1 MAFPASRVGSD
12 MQEYAEPLQRLIEQF
27 RRLPGIGG
35 KTAVRMAFSV
45 LSFSEEEARDFAD
58 AIVDAKCKIKDCRI
72 CGNFS
77 MGDVCPICAD
87 PERDRSLIC
96 VVENARD
103 IMAFERAREYRGLYH
118 VLGGALSPVNGITP
132 EALHLKELVSR
143 ASTGEVREVIVAT
156 DPDVEGEAT
165 AMYIARI
172 LAPFP
177 VKISRLAYGIPV
189 GGNLE
194 YTDEVTLNRALIGR
208 RDLS

>member
-1 MAFPASRVGSD
+1 

-35 KTAVRMAFSV
+35 KSAVRMAFSV
-45 LSFSEEEARDFAD
+45 LSFSEEEAGAFAE
-58 AIVDAKCKIKDCRI
+58 AILDAKRCIKSCHV
-72 CGNFS
+72 CGNYS
-77 MGDVCPICAD
+77 TGDVCPICSD
-87 PERDRSLIC
+87 PERDRSLVC

-103 IMAFERAREYRGLYH
+103 ILAFERVREYRGLYH

-132 EALHLKELVSR
+132 DALRIRDLVDR
-143 ASTGEVREVIVAT
+143 VASGEIREIIVAT

-165 AMYIARI
+165 AMYLARV
-172 LAPFP
+172 LSPYA
-177 VKISRLAYGIPV
+177 VKITRLAYGVPV

-194 YTDEVTLNRALIGR
+194 YTDEVTLNRALLGR

>member
-1 MAFPASRVGSD
+1 

-35 KTAVRMAFSV
+35 KSAVRMAFSV
-45 LSFSEEEARDFAD
+45 LSFSDEEAEAFAD
-58 AIVDAKCKIKDCRI
+58 AITDAKRSIRSCRV

-77 MGDVCPICAD
+77 TGDICPICAD
-87 PERDRSLIC
+87 PERERSVVC

-103 IMAFERAREYRGLYH
+103 VLAFERVREYRGLYH
-118 VLGGALSPVNGITP
+118 VLGGALSPVNGVTP
-132 EALHLKELVSR
+132 DALRLRELVDR
-143 ASTGEVREVIVAT
+143 VAEGELREIIVAT

-172 LAPFP
+172 LAPYG
-177 VKISRLAYGIPV
+177 VKITRLAYGVPV

-194 YTDEVTLNRALIGR
+194 YTDEVTLNRALLGR

>member
-1 MAFPASRVGSD
+1 

-27 RRLPGIGG
+27 RRLPSIGS
-35 KTAVRMAFSV
+35 KSAARMAFAV
-45 LSFSEEEARDFAD
+45 LAFSDDEAAAFAD
-58 AIVDAKCKIKDCRI
+58 AVLDAKRSIRDCSI
-72 CGNFS
+72 CGNYS
-77 MGDVCPICAD
+77 TGDICPICGD

-103 IMAFERAREYRGLYH
+103 VLAFERAREYRGLYH

-132 EALHLKELVSR
+132 DALRIASLVAR
-143 ASTGEVREVIVAT
+143 VVTGEVREVIVAT

-165 AMYIARI
+165 AMYLARI
-172 LAPFP
+172 LGSYD
-177 VKISRLAYGIPV
+177 VKVTRLAYGIPV

-194 YTDEVTLNRALIGR
+194 YTDEVTLNRALLGR

>member
-1 MAFPASRVGSD
+1 

-35 KTAVRMAFSV
+35 KSAVRMAFAV
-45 LSFSEEEARDFAD
+45 LSFSDEEAEAFAD
-58 AIVDAKCKIKDCRI
+58 AVTDAKRSIRSCRV

-77 MGDVCPICAD
+77 TGDVCPICAD
-87 PERDRSLIC
+87 PERERSVVC

-103 IMAFERAREYRGLYH
+103 ILAFERVREYRGLYH
-118 VLGGALSPVNGITP
+118 VLGGALSPVNGVTP
-132 EALHLKELVSR
+132 DAIRLRELVER
-143 ASTGEVREVIVAT
+143 VAEGELREIIVAT

-172 LAPFP
+172 LAPYE
-177 VKISRLAYGIPV
+177 VKITRLAYGVPV

-194 YTDEVTLNRALIGR
+194 YTDEVTLFRAIEGR
-208 RDLS
+208 ATLV

>member
-1 MAFPASRVGSD
+1 

-35 KTAVRMAFSV
+35 KSAVRMAFSV
-45 LSFSEEEARDFAD
+45 LAFTDEEAECFAE
-58 AIVDAKCKIKDCRI
+58 AITDAKRKIKSCTV

-77 MGDVCPICAD
+77 TGEICPICGD
-87 PERDRSLIC
+87 PERDRSVVC

-103 IMAFERAREYRGLYH
+103 ILAFERVREYRGLYH

-132 EALHLKELVSR
+132 SALRIRELLERVEQ
-143 ASTGEVREVIVAT
+143 GELREVIVAT

-165 AMYIARI
+165 AMYLVRI
-172 LAPFP
+172 LAATG
-177 VKISRLAYGIPV
+177 VKVTRLAYGVPV

-194 YTDEVTLNRALIGR
+194 YTDEVTLNRALLGR

>member
-1 MAFPASRVGSD
+1 

-35 KTAVRMAFSV
+35 KSAVRMAFAV
-45 LSFSEEEARDFAD
+45 LSFSDEEAEAFAD
-58 AIVDAKCKIKDCRI
+58 AVTDAKRSIRSCRV

-77 MGDVCPICAD
+77 TGDVCPICAD
-87 PERDRSLIC
+87 PERERSVVC

-103 IMAFERAREYRGLYH
+103 ILAFERVREYRGLYH
-118 VLGGALSPVNGITP
+118 VLGGALSPVNGVTP
-132 EALHLKELVSR
+132 DAIRLRELVER
-143 ASTGEVREVIVAT
+143 VAEGELREIIVAT

-172 LAPFP
+172 LAPYE
-177 VKISRLAYGIPV
+177 VKITRLAYGVPV

-194 YTDEVTLNRALIGR
+194 YTDEVTLNRALLGR

>member
-1 MAFPASRVGSD
+1 
-12 MQEYAEPLQRLIEQF
+12 MQEYAEPLQRLVEQF

-35 KTAVRMAFSV
+35 KSAVRMAFSV
-45 LSFSEEEARDFAD
+45 LSFTEEEAEAFAE
-58 AIVDAKCKIKDCRI
+58 AVVDAKRKIHSCTI

-77 MGDVCPICAD
+77 TGSICPICAD
-87 PERDRSLIC
+87 PERDRTVVC

-103 IMAFERAREYRGLYH
+103 ILAFERVREYRGLYH
-118 VLGGALSPVNGITP
+118 VLGGALSPVNGVTP
-132 EALHLKELVSR
+132 DSLRIRDLLSR
-143 ASTGEVREVIVAT
+143 VGAGEIREVIVAT

-165 AMYIARI
+165 AMYLARV
-172 LAPFP
+172 LSPYE

-194 YTDEVTLNRALIGR
+194 YTDEVTLNRALLGR

>member
-1 MAFPASRVGSD
+1 

-35 KTAVRMAFSV
+35 KSAVRMAFSV
-45 LSFSEEEARDFAD
+45 LAFTEEEAEAFAD
-58 AIVDAKCKIKDCRI
+58 AVLDAKRRIRDCCV

-77 MGDVCPICAD
+77 MGDICPICAD
-87 PERDRSLIC
+87 PERDRTVVC

-103 IMAFERAREYRGLYH
+103 ILAFERVREYRGLYH

-132 EALHLKELVSR
+132 DALRLKELLARV
-143 ASTGEVREVIVAT
+143 GEGEIREVIVAT

-172 LAPFP
+172 LAPYD
-177 VKISRLAYGIPV
+177 VKITRLAYGIPV

-194 YTDEVTLNRALIGR
+194 YTDEVTLNRALLGR
-208 RDLS
+208 RDLT

>member
-1 MAFPASRVGSD
+1 

-35 KTAVRMAFSV
+35 KSAVRMAFSI
-45 LSFSEEEARDFAD
+45 LSFSEEEALAFAD
-58 AIVDAKCKIKDCRI
+58 AITDAKRCIKSCRV

-77 MGDVCPICAD
+77 TGDICPICAD
-87 PERDRSLIC
+87 PERDRSLVC

-103 IMAFERAREYRGLYH
+103 ILAFERVREYRGLYH

-132 EALHLKELVSR
+132 DALRIRDLVDR
-143 ASTGEVREVIVAT
+143 VASGEIREIIVAT

-165 AMYIARI
+165 AMYLARV
-172 LAPFP
+172 LSPYA
-177 VKISRLAYGIPV
+177 VKITRLAYGVPV

-194 YTDEVTLNRALIGR
+194 YTDEVTLNRALLGR

>member
-1 MAFPASRVGSD
+1 
-12 MQEYAEPLQRLIEQF
+12 MQDYAEPLQRLVEQF

-35 KTAVRMAFSV
+35 KSAVRMAFAV
-45 LSFSEEEARDFAD
+45 LSFSEEEAAAFSE
-58 AIVDAKCKIKDCRI
+58 AILDAKHKITSCRI
-72 CGNFS
+72 CGNYS
-77 MGDVCPICAD
+77 VGEICPICAD
-87 PERDRSLIC
+87 PERDRGLVC

-103 IMAFERAREYRGLYH
+103 ILAFERVREYRGLYH

-132 EALHLKELVSR
+132 DALNIKALLDRV
-143 ASTGEVREVIVAT
+143 AAGEIREIIVAT

-165 AMYIARI
+165 AMYLARI
-172 LAPFP
+172 LASHE

-194 YTDEVTLNRALIGR
+194 YTDEVTLNRALLGR

>member
-1 MAFPASRVGSD
+1 

-27 RRLPGIGG
+27 RHLPGIGG
-35 KTAVRMAFSV
+35 KSAVRMAFAV
-45 LSFSEEEARDFAD
+45 LSFTDEEAEAFAG
-58 AIVDAKCKIKDCRI
+58 AVLDAKQKIRSCEI
-72 CGNFS
+72 CGNYS
-77 MGDVCPICAD
+77 GGQICPICAD
-87 PERDRSLIC
+87 PERDRTVVC

-103 IMAFERAREYRGLYH
+103 ILAFERAREYRGLYH

-132 EALHLKELVSR
+132 DALRIRELVGR
-143 ASTGEVREVIVAT
+143 VAEGEIREVIVAT

-165 AMYIARI
+165 AMYLARI
-172 LAPFP
+172 LAPYG

-194 YTDEVTLNRALIGR
+194 YTDEVTLNRALLGR

>member
-1 MAFPASRVGSD
+1 
-12 MQEYAEPLQRLIEQF
+12 MQEYAEPLQRLVEQF

-35 KTAVRMAFSV
+35 KSAVRMAFSV
-45 LSFSEEEARDFAD
+45 LSFTEEEAEAFAE
-58 AIVDAKCKIKDCRI
+58 AVVDAKRKIHSCTT

-77 MGDVCPICAD
+77 TGSICPICAD
-87 PERDRSLIC
+87 PERDRTVVC

-103 IMAFERAREYRGLYH
+103 ILAFERVREYRGLYH
-118 VLGGALSPVNGITP
+118 VLGGALSPVNGVTP
-132 EALHLKELVSR
+132 DSLRIRDLLSR
-143 ASTGEVREVIVAT
+143 VGAGEIREVIVAT

-165 AMYIARI
+165 AMYLARV
-172 LAPFP
+172 LSPYE

-194 YTDEVTLNRALIGR
+194 YTDEVTLNRALLGR

>member
-1 MAFPASRVGSD
+1 

-35 KTAVRMAFSV
+35 KSAVRMAFSV
-45 LSFSEEEARDFAD
+45 LSFSEEEATAFAE
-58 AIVDAKCKIKDCRI
+58 ALLDAKRKIHSCEV

-77 MGDVCPICAD
+77 TGSICPICAD
-87 PERDRSLIC
+87 PERDRTVVC

-103 IMAFERAREYRGLYH
+103 ILAFERVREYRGLYH

-132 EALHLKELVSR
+132 DSLRIRDLLSR
-143 ASTGEVREVIVAT
+143 VGEGEIREVIVAT

-165 AMYIARI
+165 AMYLARV
-172 LAPFP
+172 LAPYE

-194 YTDEVTLNRALIGR
+194 YTDEVTLNRALLGR